1 MDVAR
6 VLIDEANFDVNM
18 PMVVD
23 GGRRVPL
30 FQWAVYRVAQRD
42 DIALKLLLDRADM
55 SLIVDLA

>member
-1 MDVAR
+1 
-6 VLIDEANFDVNM
+6 VLIDEANFDVNV

-42 DIALKLLLDRADM
+42 DTALKLLLDRADM